1 MSSSNNKNG
10 CPELLGNDFFFNKLL
25 DNASEIAYCKGK
37 ENALA
42 DALSCQLTEG
52 SVVVISMLQLLFFTT
67 LKKSVQRIEKLNIY
81 IYMLQRQDDPMTVSV
96 DSRFTLQRS

>member
-10 CPELLGNDFFFNKLL
+10 CPELLGNDFFFFNKLL
-25 DNASEIAYCKGK
+25 DNDSEIAYCKGK
-37 ENALA
+37 EYALA

-52 SVVVISMLQLLFFTT
+52 SVVVISMLQRLFFTT

-81 IYMLQRQDDPMTVSV
+81 ICVCGRYSFKMIL
-96 DSRFTLQRS
+96 